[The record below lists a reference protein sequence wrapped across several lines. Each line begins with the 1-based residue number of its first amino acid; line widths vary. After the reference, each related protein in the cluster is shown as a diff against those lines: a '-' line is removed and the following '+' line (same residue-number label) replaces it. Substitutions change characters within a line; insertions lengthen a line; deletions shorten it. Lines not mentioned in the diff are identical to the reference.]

1 MAPSAVGRILS
12 STLVGS
18 EVVANPRE
26 NSAPESSAPEH
37 SAPPASLCAVRL
49 SAIGDTCHTLPV
61 LRTLAAAWPE
71 TAITWIIG
79 RTEASL
85 MADIPGFEF
94 IIFDKSAGLAAYRD
108 LRRRLTGRRFDA
120 LLMMH
125 ASLRANAVS
134 RLVPARRRIGFD
146 RERARDFQWLVSG
159 ERIPHRPRQ
168 HVMDGLFGFAEYL
181 GVTERRLAWD
191 IPLSD
196 DDRRYAAARLPG
208 DRPWLLLSPCSS
220 QRARNYRNWSVANYA
235 RIVDYAAERYG
246 AGAVITG
253 GPTPL
258 EREYG
263 EAIVAAAGHPP
274 VNLVGA
280 TTLKQLFALIAH
292 AAVVVCPDSGP
303 AHMATAAATPVIGL
317 YATSNPDRTGPYL
330 SRHLVVNAYPEAV
343 RREFGKPVEE
353 IAWGRRVRDPA
364 AMDLIRAEAVEER
377 VDEVLGGPADSGGRA
392 AR

>member
-1 MAPSAVGRILS
+1 L
-12 STLVGS
+12 
-18 EVVANPRE
+18 ANPID
-26 NSAPESSAPEH
+26 NST
-37 SAPPASLCAVRL
+37 PPGSICAVRL

-61 LRTLAAAWPE
+61 LRTLKTAWPD

-85 MADIPGFEF
+85 MADIPEFEF
-94 IIFDKSAGLAAYRD
+94 ITFDKSAGLAAYRD
-108 LRRRLTGRRFDA
+108 LGRRLAGRRFDA

-146 RERARDFQWLVSG
+146 RQRARDFQWLLSG
-159 ERIPHRPRQ
+159 ERIPHRPRE

-181 GVTERRLAWD
+181 GVGDRHLVWD
-191 IPLSD
+191 IPLADS
-196 DDRRYAAARLPG
+196 DRRYAAAQMPG
-208 DRPWLLLSPCSS
+208 GRAWLLLSPCSS
-220 QRARNYRNWSVANYA
+220 QRARNFRNWSAANYA

-246 AGAVITG
+246 AGTVLTG

-263 EAIVAAAGHPP
+263 EAIAAAAAHTP
-274 VNLVGA
+274 VNLVGT
-280 TTLKQLFALIAH
+280 TTLKQLFALIAR
-292 AAVVVCPDSGP
+292 ATVVVCPDSGP

-343 RREFGKPVEE
+343 RREFGKPVDA

-364 AMDLIRAEAVEER
+364 AMELIRAQDVEAR
-377 VDEVLGGPADSGGRA
+377 LDQVLGGPDA
-392 AR
+392 ARPART

>member
-1 MAPSAVGRILS
+1 
-12 STLVGS
+12 
-18 EVVANPRE
+18 
-26 NSAPESSAPEH
+26 
-37 SAPPASLCAVRL
+37 
-49 SAIGDTCHTLPV
+49 
-61 LRTLAAAWPE
+61 
-71 TAITWIIG
+71 
-79 RTEASL
+79 
-85 MADIPGFEF
+85 MADIPEFEF
-94 IIFDKSAGLAAYRD
+94 ITFDKSAGLAAYRD
-108 LRRRLTGRRFDA
+108 LGRRLAGRRFDA

-146 RERARDFQWLVSG
+146 RQRARDFQWLVSG

-168 HVMDGLFGFAEYL
+168 HVMDSLFGFAEYL
-181 GVTERRLAWD
+181 GVGERHLVWD
-191 IPLSD
+191 IPVAD
-196 DDRRYAAARLPG
+196 TDRRYAAGQMPG
-208 DRPWLLLSPCSS
+208 GRPWLLLSPCSS

-246 AGAVITG
+246 AGTVLTG

-263 EAIVAAAGHPP
+263 EAIAAAAAHTPI
-274 VNLVGA
+274 NLVGA
-280 TTLKQLFALIAH
+280 TTLKQLFALIAR
-292 AAVVVCPDSGP
+292 ATIVVCPDSGP

-343 RREFGKPVEE
+343 RREFGKPVDA

-364 AMDLIRAEAVEER
+364 AMELIRAQDVEAR
-377 VDEVLGGPADSGGRA
+377 LDQVLGNPDAAGPASG
-392 AR
+392 

>member
-18 EVVANPRE
+18 EVVANPIK
-26 NSAPESSAPEH
+26 NSAPEN

-61 LRTLAAAWPE
+61 LRTLRAAWPE

-85 MADIPGFEF
+85 MADVPGIEF

-108 LRRRLTGRRFDA
+108 LRRRLAGRRFDA

-125 ASLRANAVS
+125 ASLRANALS
-134 RLVPARRRIGFD
+134 RMVPARRRIGFD
-146 RERARDFQWLVSG
+146 RERARDFQWLFSG

-196 DDRRYAAARLPG
+196 ADRDYAAARLPG

-235 RIVDYAAERYG
+235 RVVDYAAERYG
-246 AGAVITG
+246 AGTVITG

-258 EREYG
+258 EQEYG
-263 EAIVAAAGHPP
+263 EAIVAAAGHAPI
-274 VNLVGA
+274 NLVGA
-280 TTLKQLFALIAH
+280 TTLKQLFALIAR

-364 AMDLIRAEAVEER
+364 AMDLIRAEAVEAR
-377 VDEVLGGPADSGGRA
+377 LDEVLGSAAASGRA
-392 AR
+392 PDRTAD

>member
-1 MAPSAVGRILS
+1 M
-12 STLVGS
+12 
-18 EVVANPRE
+18 ANPID
-26 NSAPESSAPEH
+26 NSAPPG
-37 SAPPASLCAVRL
+37 SLCAVRL

-61 LRTLAAAWPE
+61 LRTLKAAWPE

-85 MADIPGFEF
+85 MADIPEFEF
-94 IIFDKSAGLAAYRD
+94 ITFDKSAGLAGYRE
-108 LRRRLTGRRFDA
+108 LRRRLAGRRFDV

-125 ASLRANAVS
+125 ASLRANAAS
-134 RLVPARRRIGFD
+134 RLIPARRRIGFD
-146 RERARDFQWLVSG
+146 RERARDLQWLVSD
-159 ERIPHRPRQ
+159 ERIPHRSRE

-181 GVTERRLAWD
+181 GVRERHLAWD
-191 IPLSD
+191 IPVSD
-196 DDRRYAAARLPG
+196 ADREYAVGHLPAG
-208 DRPWLLLSPCSS
+208 RPWMLLSPCSS

-235 RIVDYAAERYG
+235 RLVDHAAERHG
-246 AGAVITG
+246 AGTVITG
-253 GPTPL
+253 GPTAL

-263 EAIVAAAGHPP
+263 EAITAAAANTP

-280 TTLKQLFALIAH
+280 STLKQLFALIRRAT
-292 AAVVVCPDSGP
+292 VVVCPDSGP

-343 RREFGKPVEE
+343 RQEFGRPVSE

-364 AMDLIRAEAVEER
+364 AMDLIRAGTVEAR
-377 VDEVLGGPADSGGRA
+377 LDEVLGGAAPAA
-392 AR
+392 

>member
-1 MAPSAVGRILS
+1 L
-12 STLVGS
+12 
-18 EVVANPRE
+18 ANPID
-26 NSAPESSAPEH
+26 NSAPPD
-37 SAPPASLCAVRL
+37 SLCAVRL

-61 LRTLAAAWPE
+61 LRTLKAAWPE
-71 TAITWIIG
+71 TAITWVIG

-85 MADIPGFEF
+85 MADIPEFEF
-94 IIFDKSAGLAAYRD
+94 ITFDKSAGLAGYRE
-108 LRRRLTGRRFDA
+108 LRRRLAGRRFDA

-146 RERARDFQWLVSG
+146 RERARDFQWLVSD
-159 ERIPHRPRQ
+159 ERIPHRPRE

-181 GVTERRLAWD
+181 GVTERHLAWD
-191 IPLSD
+191 IPVAD
-196 DDRRYAAARLPG
+196 ADREYAAGQLPAG
-208 DRPWLLLSPCSS
+208 RPWMLLSPCSS
-220 QRARNYRNWSVANYA
+220 QRARNYRNWSVDNYA
-235 RIVDYAAERYG
+235 RLVDHAAERHG
-246 AGAVITG
+246 AGTVITG
-253 GPTPL
+253 GPTTL

-263 EAIVAAAGHPP
+263 EAITAAAANKP

-280 TTLKQLFALIAH
+280 STLKQLFALIRR

-343 RREFGKPVEE
+343 RREFASPVSE

-364 AMDLIRAEAVEER
+364 AMDLIRADAVAAR
-377 VDEVLGGPADSGGRA
+377 LDEVLGGAVPAA
-392 AR
+392 